1 MCLRDG
7 GALRSLGRQQSRATR
22 RDQRAPVLNMFP
34 PSDIHDRRRPSIKI
48 WVDGLFGSSC
58 PILGHLVR
66 DRRAPPSR
74 RRTDHDRSE
83 RTSPVPSS
91 TSVVDA
97 RHPPPQMTMANSR
110 AISCRFGSSWSGFR
124 LQHRLGVKSA
134 KFGQLVLLQSAA
146 SGCNFIGLVVTRE
159 SWRVFFEGKSCAV
172 RSRSPANQKRPRSA
186 VLKRPVCASL
196 CCRQHSAGSCH
207 IPCCAIRGPALA

>member
-74 RRTDHDRSE
+74 RHTDHDRPE
-83 RTSPVPSS
+83 WTSPVPSG

-97 RHPPPQMTMANSR
+97 RHPPPQPTIEPSCLAFVR
-110 AISCRFGSSWSGFR
+110 AKKFR
-124 LQHRLGVKSA
+124 YRLGVNKCCSGFNFLR
-134 KFGQLVLLQSAA
+134 FGLEKNQTCLSKM
-146 SGCNFIGLVVTRE
+146 SPICG
-159 SWRVFFEGKSCAV
+159 FE
-172 RSRSPANQKRPRSA
+172 
-186 VLKRPVCASL
+186 
-196 CCRQHSAGSCH
+196 
-207 IPCCAIRGPALA
+207 

>member
-110 AISCRFGSSWSGFR
+110 AISCRFISRWFR
-124 LQHRLGVKSA
+124 RQYRLGV
-134 KFGQLVLLQSAA
+134 
-146 SGCNFIGLVVTRE
+146 R
-159 SWRVFFEGKSCAV
+159 
-172 RSRSPANQKRPRSA
+172 KRWADSPRSSGQTLRNRCCYA
-186 VLKRPVCASL
+186 RVPVNHCVTVQLGGASTDDARTFL
-196 CCRQHSAGSCH
+196 IAAQ
-207 IPCCAIRGPALA
+207 I

>member
-110 AISCRFGSSWSGFR
+110 AISCRFISRWFR
-124 LQHRLGVKSA
+124 RQYRLGVRRRR
-134 KFGQLVLLQSAA
+134 QPCQSP
-146 SGCNFIGLVVTRE
+146 GPT
-159 SWRVFFEGKSCAV
+159 FFLEERKGP
-172 RSRSPANQKRPRSA
+172 RRPRSGTKSGAKSGAESFA
-186 VLKRPVCASL
+186 VGCGRAVASEVK
-196 CCRQHSAGSCH
+196 
-207 IPCCAIRGPALA
+207 

>member
-110 AISCRFGSSWSGFR
+110 AISCRFISRWFR
-124 LQHRLGVKSA
+124 RQYRLGVKHKWPINSEWGRSQNA
-134 KFGQLVLLQSAA
+134 RSVAA
-146 SGCNFIGLVVTRE
+146 TPAVGA
-159 SWRVFFEGKSCAV
+159 EGSTCAV
-172 RSRSPANQKRPRSA
+172 QSFYH
-186 VLKRPVCASL
+186 ASHVTIVIY
-196 CCRQHSAGSCH
+196 R
-207 IPCCAIRGPALA
+207 

>member
-1 MCLRDG
+1 MVGCGGGWRALTTDVPLGTSDVHSDRSCSVRLRDG
-7 GALRSLGRQQSRATR
+7 GALRSLGWPQPRAPR

-74 RRTDHDRSE
+74 RHTDHDRPE
-83 RTSPVPSS
+83 WTSPVPSG

-110 AISCRFGSSWSGFR
+110 AISCRLW
-124 LQHRLGVKSA
+124 V
-134 KFGQLVLLQSAA
+134 
-146 SGCNFIGLVVTRE
+146 
-159 SWRVFFEGKSCAV
+159 FEGKSKIGAASSCCLRAD
-172 RSRSPANQKRPRSA
+172 REFQTCGRKPQQKP
-186 VLKRPVCASL
+186 PE
-196 CCRQHSAGSCH
+196 
-207 IPCCAIRGPALA
+207 P

>member
-110 AISCRFGSSWSGFR
+110 AISCRFISRWFR
-124 LQHRLGVKSA
+124 RQYRWAGASPQPWFLVQAPVGPFASPWIRMWGRAGGTLCLCVPWWRGCSA
-134 KFGQLVLLQSAA
+134 VSEGSAA
-146 SGCNFIGLVVTRE
+146 ALLLAAESAEGLLA
-159 SWRVFFEGKSCAV
+159 RVD
-172 RSRSPANQKRPRSA
+172 
-186 VLKRPVCASL
+186 
-196 CCRQHSAGSCH
+196 QHVH
-207 IPCCAIRGPALA
+207 V